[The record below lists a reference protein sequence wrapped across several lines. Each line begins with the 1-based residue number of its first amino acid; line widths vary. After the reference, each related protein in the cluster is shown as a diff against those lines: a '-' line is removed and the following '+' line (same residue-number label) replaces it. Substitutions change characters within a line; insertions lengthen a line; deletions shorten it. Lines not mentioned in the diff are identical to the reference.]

1 MFYVITVY
9 HLRQCV
15 NSNYMNL
22 RQLRENKN
30 LRTVDVASFVGV
42 GESTVRNWEK
52 GRTLPTLSVYQVSK
66 LLELY
71 SCNFEELIEAVD
83 KTQALMASK

>member
-1 MFYVITVY
+1 M
-9 HLRQCV
+9 
-15 NSNYMNL
+15 SL

-30 LRTVDVASFVGV
+30 LRTVDVASYVGV

-52 GRTLPTLSVYQVSK
+52 GRTVPTLSIYQISK

-71 SCNFEELIEAVD
+71 SCNFEDLRKAVD
-83 KTQALMASK
+83 ETQISVTPR